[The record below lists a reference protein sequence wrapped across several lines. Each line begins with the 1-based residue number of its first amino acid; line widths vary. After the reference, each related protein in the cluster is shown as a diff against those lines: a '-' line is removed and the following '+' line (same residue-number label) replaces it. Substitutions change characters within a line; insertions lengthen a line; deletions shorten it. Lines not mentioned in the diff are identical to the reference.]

1 MNIHNERIFI
11 HRDSSNVSKRLK
23 FLNEFRFPRN
33 GIREYRSIDLPVRI
47 YDGSILKSVSMQQ
60 VDHVVVR
67 GIKGNLKRGRGWEED
82 GWIEGATKGQEKK
95 KMWDYEFMPRV
106 VYRLAAGIQGS
117 SRIFDFR
124 AFHSP
129 HNQPIIH
136 VALPLPRPFQ
146 VIIGGHSWKYIA
158 LSATVYTLHSLMIG
172 LKIDPPPSGRSRYW
186 KRTGGTE
193 RMSRIR
199 AGKLERCF
207 LSCRTL
213 SRVSSFSCF
222 FPELPSSSPT
232 TSISKPNTRKTV
244 YLVRSAG
251 RATIFLS

>member
-1 MNIHNERIFI
+1 MRGGWMDRRGNEGSREEK
-11 HRDSSNVSKRLK
+11 NAGLWVYAAG
-23 FLNEFRFPRN
+23 
-33 GIREYRSIDLPVRI
+33 GI
-47 YDGSILKSVSMQQ
+47 
-60 VDHVVVR
+60 
-67 GIKGNLKRGRGWEED
+67 
-82 GWIEGATKGQEKK
+82 
-95 KMWDYEFMPRV
+95 
-106 VYRLAAGIQGS
+106 YRLAGGIQGS
-117 SRIFDFR
+117 GRIFDFR

-207 LSCRTL
+207 LSYRTL
-213 SRVSSFSCF
+213 SLVYPSFSYF
-222 FPELPSSSPT
+222 FP
-232 TSISKPNTRKTV
+232 
-244 YLVRSAG
+244 
-251 RATIFLS
+251 

>member
-1 MNIHNERIFI
+1 M
-11 HRDSSNVSKRLK
+11 
-23 FLNEFRFPRN
+23 
-33 GIREYRSIDLPVRI
+33 
-47 YDGSILKSVSMQQ
+47 
-60 VDHVVVR
+60 DHVCSWNK
-67 GIKGNLKRGRGWEED
+67 KGNLKRGRGGWEED

-106 VYRLAAGIQGS
+106 VYRSAAGIQGS
-117 SRIFDFR
+117 GRIFDFR

-136 VALPLPRPFQ
+136 VAPPLPRPFQ

-172 LKIDPPPSGRSRYW
+172 LKIDPPPSARSRYW

-207 LSCRTL
+207 LSYCTL
-213 SRVSSFSCF
+213 SLVYPRFPVFSRSCLLLLQQPQSRSQTLVKPYISFDRPAGRRSSF
-222 FPELPSSSPT
+222 PRNR
-232 TSISKPNTRKTV
+232 INK
-244 YLVRSAG
+244 
-251 RATIFLS
+251 